1 MARMVYAESFISKRA
16 EVSSTRLRSRID
28 EMLRTIEQ
36 MPGVGSALVT
46 RSIRRR
52 YGNNILKAIV
62 SPCLIIYRYD
72 RINDAV
78 YVYDLVYAR
87 ASH

>member
-1 MARMVYAESFISKRA
+1 MARMVYAETFLSKRA

-62 SPCLIIYRYD
+62 SPYLIIYRYD